1 MLPKVFSNDHFIK
14 GVCLFALVMFSG
26 AALAQNGAM
35 PWAQGLEAFAQ
46 SLCGPTAKAVGVLAF
61 AIAGIA
67 IALGEVKGWIHNIMI
82 VMIGISIAILAPSVL
97 TLLGTSSSIACG

>member
-1 MLPKVFSNDHFIK
+1 MLQKIFSNNNLSK
-14 GVCLFALVMFSG
+14 GACLLVLIAFSG
-26 AALAQNGAM
+26 SALANGAM